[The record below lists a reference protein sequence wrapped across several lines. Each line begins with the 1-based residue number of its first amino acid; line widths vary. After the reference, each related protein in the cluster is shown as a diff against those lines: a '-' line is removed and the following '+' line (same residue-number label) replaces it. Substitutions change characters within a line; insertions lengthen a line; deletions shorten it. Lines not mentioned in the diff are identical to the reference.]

1 MDLELSGRSAF
12 VTGGSRGIGRAA
24 ARALAQEG
32 ASVAICARTRAPLED
47 AARALAEETEATVV
61 PLVADTTDHGSVA
74 AAMAAAA
81 EALGGI
87 QIVVNAAARPAGG
100 VPEDLEHVTD
110 ETILTDVKEKVLGY
124 LNVARDAIP
133 WMRAAGWGRIV
144 NVSGLTGRTAGS
156 VSAGIRNAAVVHLT
170 KTMSVELG
178 RDGITVNAV
187 YPALTLTEKVEER
200 LRGRAEVEGTLFEDV
215 LASAAA
221 ASAIGRLVT
230 PAEVAAV
237 VAFLCSPRSVAI
249 TGEAIAVGGGVGSA
263 VYY

>member
-1 MDLELSGRSAF
+1 VDLELAGRTAF
-12 VTGGSRGIGRAA
+12 VTGGSRGIGMAA

-32 ASVAICARTRAPLED
+32 ASVAICARTREPLEH
-47 AARALAEETEATVV
+47 AARTLSTETGATVM
-61 PLVADTTDHGSVA
+61 PFVADTTVGGSVTAAVA
-74 AAMAAAA
+74 AAAD
-81 EALGGI
+81 ALGGI
-87 QIVVNAAARPAGG
+87 QIVVNAAARPSGG
-100 VPEDLEHVTD
+100 IPEDLEHVTE
-110 ETILTDVKEKVLGY
+110 ETILADVREKVLGY
-124 LNVARDAIP
+124 LSVAREAIP

-187 YPALTLTEKVEER
+187 YPALTLTERVEER
-200 LRGRAEVEGTLFEDV
+200 LRARAETEGTSFDEV
-215 LASAAA
+215 LASAASS
-221 ASAIGRLVT
+221 SAIGRLVT
-230 PAEVAAV
+230 PAEVASV

-249 TGEAIAVGGGVGSA
+249 TGEAVAVGGGIGSA